1 MAVRIG
7 KKKVKQAIIAALF
20 LAVTLTFI
28 PAITVVYIACG
39 LLDVIRNERRDFYL
53 FQRYFSGNGFT
64 TWLVAPLNLLLDLV
78 SYRNRKIYRP
88 EDFSE
93 ECQAEL
99 ETVLSFFRDNKDA
112 VIRRIDGEL
121 GTEAKRGMFLFRWF
135 GQRYNR
141 DFAPL
146 NGDFRHIR
154 TIAVSVFQGT
164 ERTNFHFGPLRLTL
178 RVLYNLTPVKDAEV
192 FIECG
197 RTKHYWADDP
207 LFIFDD
213 TLMHRS
219 VNDHDGR
226 RYVVFMDVIRPSPVP
241 ALLRA
246 LMVPVSWAATAF
258 KSIYYR
264 RWTMLGTGKAPAE

>member
-1 MAVRIG
+1 MASRVSKKRI
-7 KKKVKQAIIAALF
+7 KQGIIAAIF
-20 LAVTLTFI
+20 LTVAVALSPIAT
-28 PAITVVYIACG
+28 AVYVLAG
-39 LLDVIRNERRDFYL
+39 LLDVLRNEKRDWYL
-53 FQRYFSGNGFT
+53 IQRYFSGNGFT
-64 TWLVAPLNLLLDLV
+64 TWLVSPLNLLLDLL
-78 SYRNRKIYRP
+78 SYRNRKIYRL
-88 EDFSE
+88 EDFSGE
-93 ECQAEL
+93 ARQEL
-99 ETVLSFFRDNKDA
+99 DRTLGFFRDNRDA
-112 VIRRIDGEL
+112 VIARIDREL
-121 GTEAKRGMFLFRWF
+121 GDAKRGMFLFRWY

-141 DFAPL
+141 EFEAL
-146 NGDFRHIR
+146 NGDFKHIR

-197 RTKHYWADDP
+197 KTKHYWAENP

-226 RYVVFMDVIRPSPVP
+226 RYVVFMDIVRPSPVQP
-241 ALLRA
+241 LLRA
-246 LMVPVSWAATAF
+246 LLIPISWAATAF

-264 RWTMLGTGKAPAE
+264 RWTMLGIGKS